1 MTITWPP
8 ELSPNKDD
16 PEPPHTVQDLRE
28 LTKDW
33 ASPKREAIEWL
44 DARQAAA
51 YVCIGVG
58 TVRDACNR
66 KALRHVRVGGRAR
79 GPIRTRREWV
89 DEWLEGWVH
98 GGERT

>member
-1 MTITWPP
+1 MPLRMNTVEPLASGGDRMDDGSP
-8 ELSPNKDD
+8 E
-16 PEPPHTVQDLRE
+16 T
-28 LTKDW
+28 
-33 ASPKREAIEWL
+33 IEWL

-98 GGERT
+98 GGECA